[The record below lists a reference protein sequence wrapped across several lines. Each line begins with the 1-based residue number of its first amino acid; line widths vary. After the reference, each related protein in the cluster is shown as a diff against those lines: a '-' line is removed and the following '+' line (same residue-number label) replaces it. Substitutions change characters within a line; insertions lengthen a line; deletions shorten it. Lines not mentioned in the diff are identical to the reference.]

1 MRAWSLPLGRWF
13 GVHLRIHYFFL
24 LLLFFCAA
32 STGLSGIS
40 SWRGVV
46 LWFLLLG
53 AVLGREMARAVTA
66 AWHGLAVRSVLLLPI
81 GGLFSYASPEMGERA
96 AEGWPLI
103 ALTVTGPL
111 ANLAFALLV
120 TGLIDGATSQVP
132 VATLPIVTPL
142 HLMRSAVWLNVALA
156 AINLIPAYP
165 LDAGR
170 LLRSSM
176 ARARGMGQAT
186 RAVSGLGQMAGIA
199 AVVIGLALLAIPNTH
214 LAAGLSPWLIMGG
227 FFVFIG
233 AQLEDQGVMFQS
245 VVETVRMRD
254 VMLTDFD
261 TLSPSDTLSDA
272 LYKAIHSLQDDFPV
286 VRGPNLVG
294 VVSRQ
299 GIVQALRHEGNGY
312 VQGIMSRAFQVAQPD
327 DSLGV
332 LIRRIGSGRLSLIP
346 VAESGRVVGIV
357 TWQNLSSSMG
367 LLAEYRRLERGGDD
381 ERD

>member
-24 LLLFFCAA
+24 LLLLFCAA
-32 STGLSGIS
+32 STSFAGTS
-40 SWRGVV
+40 SWRGVI
-46 LWFLLLG
+46 LWFLLTA
-53 AVLGREMARAVTA
+53 AVLGREVVRAVTA
-66 AWHGLAVRSVLLLPI
+66 AWHGLAVRSILLLPI
-81 GGLFSYASPEMGERA
+81 GGLFSYASPEMAEHA
-96 AEGWPLI
+96 AEGWPQVSLCL
-103 ALTVTGPL
+103 AGPV
-111 ANLAFALLV
+111 ANMAFALLV
-120 TGLIDGATSQVP
+120 AGLIAGASAQVP
-132 VATLPIVTPL
+132 ILALPIVTPA

-156 AINLIPAYP
+156 AINFLPAYP

-170 LLRSSM
+170 LLRTAM
-176 ARARGMGQAT
+176 AHSRGVAHAT
-186 RAVSGLGQMAGIA
+186 RAASGLGQMTGIG
-199 AVVIGLALLAIPNTH
+199 AVVIGLALLAIPNTRI
-214 LAAGLSPWLIMGG
+214 AASISPWLIMGG

-261 TLSPSDTLSDA
+261 TLSPSDTFSDA

-312 VQGIMSRAFQVAQPD
+312 IQSIMSRAFQVAQPD

-332 LIRRIGSGRLSLIP
+332 LIRRIGSGRLSMIP

-367 LLAEYRRLERGGDD
+367 LLAEYRRLENRVD
-381 ERD
+381 ERE

>member
-1 MRAWSLPLGRWF
+1 MRAWSMPLGRWF

-24 LLLFFCAA
+24 LLLFFCVL
-32 STGLSGIS
+32 STQLAGIS
-40 SWRGVV
+40 PWRGVM
-46 LWFLLLG
+46 LWLLLAG
-53 AVLGREMARAVTA
+53 AVLGREVVRALTA
-66 AWHGLAVRSVLLLPI
+66 AWHGLAVRSILLLPI
-81 GGLFSYASPEMGERA
+81 GGLFSYASPEMAEQA
-96 AEGWPLI
+96 SEGWPQI
-103 ALTVTGPL
+103 ALTVAGPI
-111 ANLAFALLV
+111 ANLAFAALV
-120 TGLIDGATSQVP
+120 TALIVGATARVP
-132 VATLPIVTPL
+132 IAALPIVSPS
-142 HLMRSAVWLNVALA
+142 HLMRSMVWLNVALA
-156 AINLIPAYP
+156 VMNCIPAYP

-170 LLRSSM
+170 LLRSGMVS
-176 ARARGMGQAT
+176 ARGVSQAT
-186 RAVSGLGQMAGIA
+186 RAASGLGQMAGIA
-199 AVVIGLALLAIPNTH
+199 AVIAGVALLAIPNTH
-214 LAAGLSPWLIMGG
+214 IAAGISPWLILGG

-233 AQLEDQGVMFQS
+233 AQLEDQGVLFQS

-299 GIVQALRHEGNGY
+299 GIVHALRHDGNGY
-312 VQGIMSRAFQVAQPD
+312 IQAIMSRAFQVAQPD

-346 VAESGRVVGIV
+346 VAESGRIVGIV

-367 LLAEYRRLERGGDD
+367 LLAEYRRLERGGED
-381 ERD
+381 RD

>member
-13 GVHLRIHYFFL
+13 GVHLRIHYFFIL
-24 LLLFFCAA
+24 LLLFCVL
-32 STGLSGIS
+32 STNFSGVVA
-40 SWRGVV
+40 WRGVM
-46 LWFLLLG
+46 LWFLLFA
-53 AVLGREMARAVTA
+53 AVLGREAARALTA
-66 AWHGLAVRSVLLLPI
+66 AWHGLAVRSILLLPI
-81 GGLFSYASPEMGERA
+81 GGLFSYASPEMAERA
-96 AEGWPLI
+96 SEGWTQW
-103 ALTVTGPL
+103 ALTAAGPL
-111 ANLAFALLV
+111 SNLLFAALV
-120 TGLIDGATSQVP
+120 AALVAGATSQVP
-132 VATLPIVTPL
+132 IAALPIVTPS
-142 HLMRSAVWLNVALA
+142 HLMRSTVWLNVALA
-156 AINLIPAYP
+156 LINFLPAYP

-170 LLRSSM
+170 LMRSGFS
-176 ARARGMGQAT
+176 RTRGMAQAT
-186 RAVSGLGQMAGIA
+186 RSASGLGQMIGIG
-199 AVVIGLALLAIPNTH
+199 AVVAGLALLAVPNTH
-214 LAAGLSPWLIMGG
+214 LAAAVSPWLIMGG

-233 AQLEDQGVMFQS
+233 AQLEDQGVLFQS

-286 VRGPNLVG
+286 VRGPNLIG

-299 GIVQALRHEGNGY
+299 GIIQALRHDGNGY

-327 DSLGV
+327 DSLGA

-346 VAESGRVVGIV
+346 VAESGKIVGIV

-381 ERD
+381 RG

>member
-24 LLLFFCAA
+24 LLLFFCVF
-32 STGLSGIS
+32 STTWSGAPM
-40 SWRGVV
+40 WRGMM

-53 AVLGREMARAVTA
+53 AVLGREAVRAVTA
-66 AWHGLAVRSVLLLPI
+66 AWHGLGVRSILLLPI
-81 GGLFSYASPEMGERA
+81 GGLFSYASPEMAEQA
-96 AEGWPLI
+96 ADGWPQT
-103 ALTVTGPL
+103 ALTLAGPL
-111 ANLAFALLV
+111 ANLAFAALV
-120 TGLIDGATSQVP
+120 AALITGATAQVP
-132 VATLPIVTPL
+132 LAALPIVTPA
-142 HLMRSAVWLNVALA
+142 HLMRSTVWLNVALA
-156 AINLIPAYP
+156 AINCIPAYP
-165 LDAGR
+165 LDAGK
-170 LLRSSM
+170 LLRSVM
-176 ARARGMGQAT
+176 ARSRGAAQAT
-186 RAVSGLGQMAGIA
+186 RAASGLGQMTGIG
-199 AVVIGLALLAIPNTH
+199 AVVLGLALLALPNAH
-214 LAAGLSPWLIMGG
+214 IAAALSPWLIMGG

-286 VRGPNLVG
+286 VRGPDLVG

-312 VQGIMSRAFQVAQPD
+312 IQGIMSRAFQVAQPD

-367 LLAEYRRLERGGDD
+367 LLAEYRRLERGGED
-381 ERD
+381 RD

>member
-24 LLLFFCAA
+24 LLLIFCVI
-32 STGLSGIS
+32 STQLSGIS
-40 SWRGVV
+40 AWRGIV
-46 LWFLLLG
+46 LWFLLFG
-53 AVLGREMARAVTA
+53 AVLGREIARAMVA
-66 AWHGLAVRSVLLLPI
+66 AWYGLSVRSILLLPI
-81 GGLFSYASPEMGERA
+81 GGLFSYATPDMAERA
-96 AEGWPLI
+96 SDGLPQWAITI
-103 ALTVTGPL
+103 AGPL
-111 ANLAFALLV
+111 ANFFFAA
-120 TGLIDGATSQVP
+120 LITALILGATPHVP
-132 VATLPIVTPL
+132 VAALPPVTPS
-142 HLMRSAVWLNVALA
+142 HLMRSIIWLNVA
-156 AINLIPAYP
+156 IGIIHFIPAYP

-170 LLRSSM
+170 LLRGSM
-176 ARARGMGQAT
+176 AKDRGMAQAT
-186 RAVSGLGQMAGIA
+186 RAASGVGQFVGIG
-199 AVVIGLALLAIPNTH
+199 AVVAGLALLAVPNTH
-214 LAAGLSPWLIMGG
+214 IAASFSPWLIMGG

-233 AQLEDQGVMFQS
+233 AQLEDQGVLFQS

-299 GIVQALRHEGNGY
+299 GIVNALRGGGNGY
-312 VQGIMSRAFQVAQPD
+312 IQSIMSRAFQVAQPD

-367 LLAEYRRLERGGDD
+367 LLAEYRRLERGSDYR
-381 ERD
+381 E

>member
-24 LLLFFCAA
+24 LLLVFCAV
-32 STGLSGIS
+32 STNLAGVSG
-40 SWRGVV
+40 WRGVL
-46 LWFLLLG
+46 LWVLLLG
-53 AVLGREMARAVTA
+53 AVLGREAARAMTA
-66 AWHGLAVRSVLLLPI
+66 AYHGLGVRSVLLLPI
-81 GGLFSYASPEMGERA
+81 GGLFSYASPEMAEQANNGATQMAMMA
-96 AEGWPLI
+96 AGPLSNLLFAGVVAALIAGASAQVPIAAMPLI
-103 ALTVTGPL
+103 
-111 ANLAFALLV
+111 
-120 TGLIDGATSQVP
+120 
-132 VATLPIVTPL
+132 TPS
-142 HLMRSAVWLNVALA
+142 HLMRSTVWLNVALG
-156 AINLIPAYP
+156 LLHLVPAYP

-170 LLRSSM
+170 LLRSGLAKTKGM
-176 ARARGMGQAT
+176 AQAT
-186 RAVSGLGQMAGIA
+186 RAASGIGQMAGIA
-199 AVVIGLALLAIPNTH
+199 AVVVGLALLALPNTH
-214 LAAGLSPWLIMGG
+214 VAASLSSWLIMGG
-227 FFVFIG
+227 FFIFIG
-233 AQLEDQGVMFQS
+233 AQLEDQGVLFQS
-245 VVETVRMRD
+245 VVETVRMKD

-312 VQGIMSRAFQVAQPD
+312 IQSIMSRAYQVAQPD

-367 LLAEYRRLERGGDD
+367 LLAEYRRLERGGN

>member
-24 LLLFFCAA
+24 LLLLFCVLTTNFSGLAA
-32 STGLSGIS
+32 
-40 SWRGVV
+40 WRGVM
-46 LWFLLLG
+46 LWFLLL
-53 AVLGREMARAVTA
+53 ATVLGREAVRAMTA

-81 GGLFSYASPEMGERA
+81 GGLFSYASPEMSERA
-96 AEGWPLI
+96 VEGSAQW
-103 ALTVTGPL
+103 ALTLAGPL
-111 ANLAFALLV
+111 TNLIFAGLVVLL
-120 TGLIDGATSQVP
+120 IKGATAQVP
-132 VATLPIVTPL
+132 LLALPIVTPA
-142 HLMRSAVWLNVALA
+142 HLMRSVVWLNVALA
-156 AINLIPAYP
+156 IINFIPAYP

-170 LLRSSM
+170 LMRSGIS
-176 ARARGMGQAT
+176 RSRGVTQAT
-186 RAVSGLGQMAGIA
+186 RAASSMGQMVGIG
-199 AVVIGLALLAIPNTH
+199 AVVAGLALLAIPNTH
-214 LAAGLSPWLIMGG
+214 VAAGVSPWLIMGG

-233 AQLEDQGVMFQS
+233 AQLEDQGVLFQS

-286 VRGPNLVG
+286 VRGASLVG

-299 GIVQALRHEGNGY
+299 GIIQALRNGGNGY
-312 VQGIMSRAFQVAQPD
+312 IQAIMSRGFQVAQPD

-332 LIRRIGSGRLSLIP
+332 LIRRIGSGRMSLIP
-346 VAESGRVVGIV
+346 VAESGRIVGIV

-367 LLAEYRRLERGGDD
+367 LLAEYRRMERTDD
-381 ERD
+381 DRG

>member
-24 LLLFFCAA
+24 LLLFFCVF
-32 STGLSGIS
+32 STNLSGVAA
-40 SWRGVV
+40 WRGVM

-53 AVLGREMARAVTA
+53 AVLGREAARAVTA
-66 AWHGLAVRSVLLLPI
+66 AYHGLAVRSILLLPI
-81 GGLFSYASPEMGERA
+81 GGLFSYASPEM
-96 AEGWPLI
+96 AEQAVTGWPQI
-103 ALTVTGPL
+103 AMTVTGPL
-111 ANLAFALLV
+111 ANLGFAALV
-120 TGLIDGATSQVP
+120 AALIAGASAEVP
-132 VATLPIVTPL
+132 VARLPLVTPS
-142 HLMRSAVWLNVALA
+142 HLMRSTVWLNIVLA
-156 AINLIPAYP
+156 AIHFIPAYP

-170 LLRSSM
+170 LMRGAF
-176 ARARGMGQAT
+176 ARARGAAQAT
-186 RAVSGLGQMAGIA
+186 RAASGLGQMIGIA
-199 AVVIGLALLAIPNTH
+199 AVVAGLALLTLPSTR
-214 LAAGLSPWLIMGG
+214 AAYGLSPWLIMGG

-233 AQLEDQGVMFQS
+233 AQLEDQGVLFQS

-299 GIVQALRHEGNGY
+299 GIVQALRQEGNGY
-312 VQGIMSRAFQVAQPD
+312 IQSIMSRAFQVAQPD

-367 LLAEYRRLERGGDD
+367 LLAEYRRLERGGN

>member
-32 STGLSGIS
+32 STSLSGIA

-46 LWFLLLG
+46 LWFLLLA
-53 AVLGREMARAVTA
+53 AVLGRELARAVTA
-66 AWHGLAVRSVLLLPI
+66 AWHGLAVRSILLLPI

-103 ALTVTGPL
+103 ALAVAGPL
-111 ANLAFALLV
+111 ANLLFALLV
-120 TGLIDGATSQVP
+120 AGLIAGATSQVP
-132 VATLPIVTPL
+132 IARLPIVTPL
-142 HLMRSAVWLNVALA
+142 HLMRSAAWLNVAVA
-156 AINLIPAYP
+156 VINFFPAYP

-170 LLRSSM
+170 LLRHAM
-176 ARARGMGQAT
+176 ARTRGMGQAT

-299 GIVQALRHEGNGY
+299 GIVQALRQEGNGY

-367 LLAEYRRLERGGDD
+367 LLAEYRRLERGGEDR
-381 ERD
+381 E

>member
-24 LLLFFCAA
+24 LLLFFCVF
-32 STGLSGIS
+32 STNLSGVS
-40 SWRGVV
+40 AWRGVM

-53 AVLGREMARAVTA
+53 AVLGREAARAITA
-66 AWHGLAVRSVLLLPI
+66 AYHGLAVRSILLLPI
-81 GGLFSYASPEMGERA
+81 GGLFSYASPEM
-96 AEGWPLI
+96 AEQAVTGWPQI
-103 ALTVTGPL
+103 AMTVTGPL
-111 ANLAFALLV
+111 ANLGFAALVAALIAGASAQVPIARLPLV
-120 TGLIDGATSQVP
+120 TPS
-132 VATLPIVTPL
+132 
-142 HLMRSAVWLNVALA
+142 HLMRSTVWLNVVLA
-156 AINLIPAYP
+156 AIHFIPAYP

-170 LLRSSM
+170 LMRGAFARSRGAAQATRS
-176 ARARGMGQAT
+176 ASGMGQ
-186 RAVSGLGQMAGIA
+186 MIGIA
-199 AVVIGLALLAIPNTH
+199 AVVAGLALLTLPSTRSAY
-214 LAAGLSPWLIMGG
+214 GLSPWLIMGG

-233 AQLEDQGVMFQS
+233 AQLEDQGVLFQS

-261 TLSPSDTLSDA
+261 TMSPSDTLSDA

-299 GIVQALRHEGNGY
+299 GIVQALRQEGNGY
-312 VQGIMSRAFQVAQPD
+312 IQSIMSRAFQVAQPD

-367 LLAEYRRLERGGDD
+367 LLAEYRRLERTGN

>member
-24 LLLFFCAA
+24 LLLLFCIL
-32 STGLSGIS
+32 STNLSGIS
-40 SWRGVV
+40 AWRGVA
-46 LWFLLLG
+46 LWFLLFG
-53 AVLGREMARAVTA
+53 AVLGREATRALTA

-81 GGLFSYASPEMGERA
+81 GGLFSYASPEM
-96 AEGWPLI
+96 AEHASEGASQWALAI
-103 ALTVTGPL
+103 AGPA
-111 ANLAFALLV
+111 ANLLFA
-120 TGLIDGATSQVP
+120 GIIAALIKGASSQVP
-132 VATLPIVTPL
+132 IATLPIVTPA
-142 HLMRSAVWLNVALA
+142 HLIRSIVWLNVALA
-156 AINLIPAYP
+156 VINLIPAYP

-170 LLRSSM
+170 LVRSGLSSS
-176 ARARGMGQAT
+176 RGVAQAT
-186 RAVSGLGQMAGIA
+186 RAASGLGQMLGIG
-199 AVVIGLALLAIPNTH
+199 AVVAGLALLAIPNTH
-214 LAAGLSPWLIMGG
+214 LAAGVSPWLIMGG

-233 AQLEDQGVMFQS
+233 AQLEDQGVLFQS

-286 VRGPNLVG
+286 VRGASLVG

-299 GIVQALRHEGNGY
+299 GIIQALRHGGNGY
-312 VQGIMSRAFQVAQPD
+312 IQAIMSRAYQVAQPD
-327 DSLGV
+327 DSLGA

-346 VAESGRVVGIV
+346 VAESGRIVGIV

-367 LLAEYRRLERGGDD
+367 LLAEYRRLERNED
-381 ERD
+381 

>member
-13 GVHLRIHYFFL
+13 GVHLRIHHFFL
-24 LLLFFCAA
+24 LLLVFCVI
-32 STGLSGIS
+32 STHLSGIS
-40 SWRGVV
+40 DWRGIV

-53 AVLGREMARAVTA
+53 AVLGREVARAITA
-66 AWHGLAVRSVLLLPI
+66 AWHGLSVRSILILPI
-81 GGLFSYASPEMGERA
+81 GGLFSYASPEMAEHASDGA
-96 AEGWPLI
+96 AQI
-103 ALTVTGPL
+103 AITAAGPL
-111 ANLAFALLV
+111 ASFFFAALV
-120 TGLIDGATSQVP
+120 TALIAGATTQVP
-132 VATLPIVTPL
+132 VLALPIVTPL
-142 HLMRSAVWLNVALA
+142 HLMRSVVWLNVALGL
-156 AINLIPAYP
+156 IHFIPAYP

-170 LLRSSM
+170 LMRSNM
-176 ARARGMGQAT
+176 AKGRGLAQAT
-186 RAVSGLGQMAGIA
+186 RAASGIGQFVGIG
-199 AVVIGLALLAIPNTH
+199 AVVAGLALLAIPNTH
-214 LAAGLSPWLIMGG
+214 IAASFSPWLILGG

-233 AQLEDQGVMFQS
+233 AQLEDQGVLFQS

-299 GIVQALRHEGNGY
+299 GIVQALRSGGNGY

-367 LLAEYRRLERGGDD
+367 LLAEYRRLERGSDYR
-381 ERD
+381 E

>member
-24 LLLFFCAA
+24 LLLLFCVF
-32 STGLSGIS
+32 STGWSGLSA
-40 SWRGVV
+40 WRGIV

-53 AVLGREMARAVTA
+53 AVVGRESARAITA

-81 GGLFSYASPEMGERA
+81 GGLFSYATPEMSEQA
-96 AEGWPLI
+96 AEGWPQI
-103 ALTVTGPL
+103 ALTLAGPL
-111 ANLAFALLV
+111 SNLAFAALV
-120 TGLIDGATSQVP
+120 AGLIAGVTAQVP
-132 VATLPIVTPL
+132 IAALPIVTPA
-142 HLMRSAVWLNVALA
+142 HLMRSAVWLNLALA
-156 AINLIPAYP
+156 LMNCIPAYP

-170 LLRSSM
+170 LMRSAM
-176 ARARGMGQAT
+176 ARARGVTQAT
-186 RAVSGLGQMAGIA
+186 RSASGIGQMAGIG

-214 LAAGLSPWLIMGG
+214 LAAGLSPWLIMSG

-327 DSLGV
+327 DSLGA

-367 LLAEYRRLERGGDD
+367 LLAEYRRLERGGEDR
-381 ERD
+381 E

>member
-24 LLLFFCAA
+24 LLLFFCAF
-32 STGLSGIS
+32 STEWSGMPA
-40 SWRGVV
+40 WRGVV
-46 LWFLLLG
+46 LWFLLVG
-53 AVLGREMARAVTA
+53 AVLGRECARAVTA
-66 AWHGLAVRSVLLLPI
+66 AWHGLAVRSILLLPI
-81 GGLFSYASPEMGERA
+81 GGLFSYASPEMAEQA
-96 AEGWPLI
+96 SEGWPQI
-103 ALTVTGPL
+103 ALTLAGPL
-111 ANLAFALLV
+111 ANLAFAAV
-120 TGLIDGATSQVP
+120 VATLIAGATALVP
-132 VATLPIVTPL
+132 IAALPIVTPS

-156 AINLIPAYP
+156 ILNFIPAYP
-165 LDAGR
+165 LDAGK
-170 LLRSSM
+170 LLRSGM
-176 ARARGMGQAT
+176 ARGRGVSQAT
-186 RAVSGLGQMAGIA
+186 RSASGIGQMIGIG
-199 AVVIGLALLAIPNTH
+199 AVVIGLALLAIPNTRI
-214 LAAGLSPWLIMGG
+214 AAAVSPWLIMGG

-312 VQGIMSRAFQVAQPD
+312 IQSIMSRAFQVAQPD
-327 DSLGV
+327 DSLGA
-332 LIRRIGSGRLSLIP
+332 LIRRIGSGRMSLIP

-367 LLAEYRRLERGGDD
+367 LLAEYRRLERGGED
-381 ERD
+381 RD

>member
-24 LLLFFCAA
+24 LLLFFCAV
-32 STGLSGIS
+32 STNLAGVSG
-40 SWRGVV
+40 WRGAM
-46 LWFLLLG
+46 LWVLLLG
-53 AVLGREMARAVTA
+53 AVLGREGARAMTA
-66 AWHGLAVRSVLLLPI
+66 AYQGLAVRSILLLPI
-81 GGLFSYASPEMGERA
+81 GGLFSYASPEM
-96 AEGWPLI
+96 AEQADTGATQA
-103 ALTVTGPL
+103 ALTAAGPL
-111 ANLAFALLV
+111 ANLVFAGLV
-120 TGLIDGATSQVP
+120 AALIAGASAQVP
-132 VATLPIVTPL
+132 IAAMPLITPS
-142 HLMRSAVWLNVALA
+142 HLMRSTVWLNVVLA
-156 AINLIPAYP
+156 ALHMIPAYP

-170 LLRSSM
+170 LMRSGIAKTKGM
-176 ARARGMGQAT
+176 AQAT
-186 RAVSGLGQMAGIA
+186 RAVSGIGQMAGIA
-199 AVVIGLALLAIPNTH
+199 AVVAGLALLALPNTH
-214 LAAGLSPWLIMGG
+214 LAASVSPWLIMGG
-227 FFVFIG
+227 FFIFIG
-233 AQLEDQGVMFQS
+233 AQLEDQGVLFQS
-245 VVETVRMRD
+245 VVETVRMKD

-299 GIVQALRHEGNGY
+299 GIVQALRNDGNGY
-312 VQGIMSRAFQVAQPD
+312 IQSIMSRAFQVAQPD
-327 DSLGV
+327 DSLGA

-367 LLAEYRRLERGGDD
+367 LLAEYRRLERNGN

>member
-24 LLLFFCAA
+24 LLLFFCVF
-32 STGLSGIS
+32 STGWSGFS
-40 SWRGVV
+40 AWRGVI
-46 LWFLLLG
+46 LWVLLLG
-53 AVLGREMARAVTA
+53 AVLGRETARALTA
-66 AWHGLAVRSVLLLPI
+66 AWHGLAVRSILLLPI
-81 GGLFSYASPEMGERA
+81 GGLFSYQSPEMSEQA
-96 AEGWPLI
+96 AEGLPQI
-103 ALTVTGPL
+103 ALTVAGPL
-111 ANLAFALLV
+111 ANLAFAAV
-120 TGLIDGATSQVP
+120 VAGLIAGATAQVP
-132 VATLPIVTPL
+132 IGALPIVTPM

-156 AINLIPAYP
+156 VINCIPAYP
-165 LDAGR
+165 LDAGK
-170 LLRSSM
+170 LLRSVM
-176 ARARGMGQAT
+176 ARTRGASQAT
-186 RAVSGLGQMAGIA
+186 RAASGLGQMAGIA
-199 AVVIGLALLAIPNTH
+199 AVVVGLALLAIPNTRI
-214 LAAGLSPWLIMGG
+214 AASVSPWLIMGG

-312 VQGIMSRAFQVAQPD
+312 IQGIMSRAFQVAQPD

-332 LIRRIGSGRLSLIP
+332 LIRRIGSGRMSLIP

-367 LLAEYRRLERGGDD
+367 LLAEYRRIERGG
-381 ERD
+381 EES

>member
-32 STGLSGIS
+32 STSLSGIA

-53 AVLGREMARAVTA
+53 AVLGREMVRAVTA
-66 AWHGLAVRSVLLLPI
+66 AWHGLSVRSVLLLPI

-96 AEGWPLI
+96 SEGWPLV
-103 ALTVTGPL
+103 ALTIAGPL
-111 ANLAFALLV
+111 ANLLFALLV
-120 TGLIDGATSQVP
+120 AGLIAGATSQVP
-132 VATLPIVTPL
+132 IARLPIVTPL
-142 HLMRSAVWLNVALA
+142 HLMRSAVWLNVAVA
-156 AINLIPAYP
+156 AINFVPAYP

-176 ARARGMGQAT
+176 ARARGLSQAT

-214 LAAGLSPWLIMGG
+214 LASSLSPWFIMGG

-233 AQLEDQGVMFQS
+233 AQLEDQGVLFQS

-299 GIVQALRHEGNGY
+299 GIVQALRQEGNGY

-332 LIRRIGSGRLSLIP
+332 LIRRTGSGRLSLIP

-367 LLAEYRRLERGGDD
+367 LLAEYRRLERGGED
-381 ERD
+381 RD